1 MGNKAGGLTTILE
14 KSLGAVAKSGTTPL
28 MGVFDYAEPITTR
41 GFAFVDTPGY
51 DPVCVT
57 GQVASGSTIVLF
69 TTGRGSVF
77 GYKPAPSIK
86 VTSNTAIYEKMPD
99 DMDFNAGQI
108 LDGAD
113 LHATAAALLDLT
125 IAVASGQ
132 PSKSEAQGVGESEF
146 VPWNLGG
153 TL

>member
-1 MGNKAGGLTTILE
+1 
-14 KSLGAVAKSGTTPL
+14 
-28 MGVFDYAEPITTR
+28 MGVFDYAEQVTVR
-41 GFAFVDTPGY
+41 GFSFVDTPGY

-57 GQVASGSTIVLF
+57 GQVASGCNLVVF

-86 VTSNTAIYEKMPD
+86 VATNTQMYEHMTD
-99 DMDFNAGQI
+99 DMDFNAGSV

-113 LHATAAALLDLT
+113 LQATADALLDL
-125 IAVASGQ
+125 IIEVASGKQ
-132 PSKSEAQGVGESEF
+132 SKSEAQDVGADEF